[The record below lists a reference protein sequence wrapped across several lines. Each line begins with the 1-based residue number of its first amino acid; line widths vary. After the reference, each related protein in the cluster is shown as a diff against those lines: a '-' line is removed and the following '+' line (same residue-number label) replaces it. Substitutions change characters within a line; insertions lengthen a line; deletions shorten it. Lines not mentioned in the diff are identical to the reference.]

1 MSVGRLSHLMKE
13 ARQTARFDSQD
24 AFVLHTYPFRE
35 TSMLVEA
42 FSRDHGRVALVARGA
57 RRPASSFRGLLL
69 SFQPL
74 LLSWYGKSEL
84 RTLHRA
90 EWQGGQPRLQG
101 MALICGLYLNE
112 LLMRLLPRDDAHPQ
126 LYSNYRET
134 LVAMG
139 TDSDLSGILRRF
151 EVDLLK
157 EIGYAPSLEYEADS
171 EEPVKAERVYTYE
184 LERGP
189 VLDAGN
195 ETHTARLR
203 GKTLLDMASG
213 DYSDPVTQQQSK
225 ALMRILIN
233 HHLGAQPLHTRRLL
247 QDLQKL

>member
-1 MSVGRLSHLMKE
+1 MRKAE
-13 ARQTARFDSQD
+13 RFDSQE
-24 AFVLHTYPFRE
+24 AFVLHAYPFKE
-35 TSMLVEA
+35 TSLVVEA
-42 FSRDHGRVALVARGA
+42 FSQTQGRIALVARGA
-57 RRPASSFRGLLL
+57 RRPASAFRGLLL

-90 EWQGGQPRLQG
+90 EWQGGKPRLQG

-112 LLMRLLPRDDAHPQ
+112 LLMRLLPRDDAHEN
-126 LYSNYRET
+126 LFCHYRET
-134 LVAMG
+134 LAAMG
-139 TDSDLSGILRRF
+139 EEGSLPGILRRF

-157 EIGYAPSLEYEADS
+157 ELGYAPVLEFDALSGKPLD
-171 EEPVKAERVYTYE
+171 PERVYTYE

-189 VLDAGN
+189 VVDAEN
-195 ETHTARLR
+195 LSPSLRLT

-213 DYSDPVTQQQSK
+213 DYADPVTQQQSK
-225 ALMRILIN
+225 ALMRKLIN

-247 QDLQKL
+247 QDLQSL

>member
-1 MSVGRLSHLMKE
+1 MKKAE
-13 ARQTARFDSQD
+13 RFDSKE
-24 AFVLHTYPFRE
+24 AFVLHSYPFRE
-35 TSMLVEA
+35 TSLIVEA
-42 FSRDHGRVALVARGA
+42 FSLDLGRVALVARGA

-69 SFQPL
+69 PFQPL

-90 EWQGGQPRLQG
+90 EWQGGHPRLAG

-112 LLMRLLPRDDAHPQ
+112 LLMRLLPRDDAHEG
-126 LYSNYRET
+126 LFVNYRET
-134 LVAMG
+134 LQAMG
-139 TDSDLSGILRRF
+139 RDADLQGILRRF

-157 EIGYAPSLEYEADS
+157 EMGYAPILDADVRGKPI
-171 EEPVKAERVYTYE
+171 EPERVYTYE

-189 VLDAGN
+189 VPDEGATPN
-195 ETHTARLR
+195 SVRLT
-203 GKTLLDMASG
+203 GKTLLDMACG
-213 DYSDPVTQQQSK
+213 NYADAATQQQSK
-225 ALMRILIN
+225 ALMRMLIN

>member
-1 MSVGRLSHLMKE
+1 MKDI
-13 ARQTARFDSQD
+13 RQTVRLDAQE

-35 TSMLVEA
+35 TSLVVEA
-42 FSRDHGRVALVARGA
+42 FSREHGRVALVARGA

-90 EWQGGQPRLQG
+90 EWQGGQPGLQG

-112 LLMRLLPRDDAHPQ
+112 LLMRLLPRDDAHPG
-126 LYSNYRET
+126 LYLNYRQT
-134 LVAMG
+134 LKSMG
-139 TDSDLSGILRRF
+139 AQPDFSGILRRF
-151 EVDLLK
+151 ELDLLK
-157 EIGYAPSLEYEADS
+157 ELGYAPLLDFDAGSG
-171 EEPVKAERVYTYE
+171 EPVQAERVYTYE

-189 VLDAGN
+189 VMDAGSEVHN
-195 ETHTARLR
+195 VRLR
-203 GKTLLDMASG
+203 GKTLLDMAVG
-213 DYSDPVTQQQSK
+213 EYSDPVTQQQSK
-225 ALMRILIN
+225 ALMRLLIN

>member
-1 MSVGRLSHLMKE
+1 MRKAE
-13 ARQTARFDSQD
+13 ARLDEQE

-35 TSMLVEA
+35 TSLVVEA
-42 FSRDHGRVALVARGA
+42 FSRSHGRVALVARGA

-90 EWQGGQPRLQG
+90 QWQGGRPGLQG

-112 LLMRLLPRDDAHPQ
+112 LLMRFLPRDDAHPG
-126 LYSNYRET
+126 LYSNYSET
-134 LVAMG
+134 LLAMG
-139 TDSDLSGILRRF
+139 NHPDLSGILRRF
-151 EVDLLK
+151 EIDLLN
-157 EIGYAPSLEYEADS
+157 EMGYAPMLEFDAGS
-171 EEPVKAERVYTYE
+171 GEPVHAERVYTYE

-189 VLDAGN
+189 VLDSGN
-195 ETHTARLR
+195 ETYAVRLR

-213 DYSDPVTQQQSK
+213 EYSDPVTQQQSK
-225 ALMRILIN
+225 ALMRMLIN

>member
-1 MSVGRLSHLMKE
+1 MKKAE
-13 ARQTARFDSQD
+13 RFDSKE
-24 AFVLHTYPFRE
+24 AFVLHSYPFRE
-35 TSMLVEA
+35 TSLIVEA
-42 FSRDHGRVALVARGA
+42 FSLDLGRVALVARGA

-69 SFQPL
+69 PFQPL

-90 EWQGGQPRLQG
+90 EWQGGHPRLAG

-112 LLMRLLPRDDAHPQ
+112 LLMRLLPRDDAHEG
-126 LYSNYRET
+126 LFVNYRET
-134 LVAMG
+134 LQAMG
-139 TDSDLSGILRRF
+139 RDADLQGILRRF

-157 EIGYAPSLEYEADS
+157 EMGYAPILDS
-171 EEPVKAERVYTYE
+171 DVMGKPIEPDRVYTYE

-189 VLDAGN
+189 VPDEGATPN
-195 ETHTARLR
+195 SVRLT
-203 GKTLLDMASG
+203 GKTLLDMACG
-213 DYSDPVTQQQSK
+213 NYADAATQQQSK
-225 ALMRILIN
+225 ALMRMLIN